1 MPKKLLLS
9 VLVSALFAVPASAQ
23 ETGTVQGAESS
34 ISGAASQSA
43 HAVDGST
50 PLEVSASFQELT
62 AEGLLEPDTNVKSQE
77 QVAAGSQSQEENV
90 ILRAIKA
97 VGSAY
102 ASGKVIDPDE
112 LAGDWQAAQNPDV
125 EAKAKKAESSQPK
138 GENVILW
145 FIKAVGRAYASGKV
159 VDTDELAGDW
169 ETVQNPDVKA
179 SVVPTTS
186 GNVTVQ
192 SSEEPA
198 EKTAEVSSRTVE
210 TPSTAQPQAVAGQDA
225 GTDLKQ
231 VEKTVSGQPVETAA
245 GQTAESTKL
254 AERSQGQEK
263 ASPVPQD
270 ISQSGSVRHFP
281 EVVPSSWQDQLPKEM
296 TLAEMTE
303 KALAG
308 NPEAQYRLGM
318 ACYYGKSVQK
328 DDGKAFLWWRQSA
341 LKGYPKAMHIMGV
354 AYRRGIGVPKHAEMA
369 LDWFTKAAQQGRAI
383 DQYIVADAYYE
394 AKVNNVRDDALA
406 VYWATHAARQG
417 HPGALVLLAQ
427 AKLEGRGMPPNM
439 IHAYVLAGKA
449 AEFDRD
455 AYAVVDEIEKSLSDE
470 QQEIAKTVTLEDAL
484 KPTPLASLLVQKQT
498 EGKNVQPSTGQS
510 DGPATGQPKTDN
522 PIESVEND

>member
-50 PLEVSASFQELT
+50 PLEVSVSSQGST
-62 AEGLLEPDTNVKSQE
+62 ADGQPEPDTNVKSQE
-77 QVAAGSQSQEENV
+77 QVVAGSQSQEENV
-90 ILRAIKA
+90 ILRA
-97 VGSAY
+97 
-102 ASGKVIDPDE
+102 
-112 LAGDWQAAQNPDV
+112 
-125 EAKAKKAESSQPK
+125 
-138 GENVILW
+138 
-145 FIKAVGRAYASGKV
+145 IKAVGRAYASGKV

-198 EKTAEVSSRTVE
+198 EKAAEVSSRTVE

-439 IHAYVLAGKA
+439 IHAYVLAGEA
-449 AEFDRD
+449 AEFDRE
-455 AYAVVDEIEKSLSDE
+455 AYVVVDEIEKSLSDE

>member
-1 MPKKLLLS
+1 
-9 VLVSALFAVPASAQ
+9 
-23 ETGTVQGAESS
+23 
-34 ISGAASQSA
+34 
-43 HAVDGST
+43 
-50 PLEVSASFQELT
+50 
-62 AEGLLEPDTNVKSQE
+62 
-77 QVAAGSQSQEENV
+77 
-90 ILRAIKA
+90 
-97 VGSAY
+97 
-102 ASGKVIDPDE
+102 
-112 LAGDWQAAQNPDV
+112 
-125 EAKAKKAESSQPK
+125 
-138 GENVILW
+138 
-145 FIKAVGRAYASGKV
+145 
-159 VDTDELAGDW
+159 
-169 ETVQNPDVKA
+169 
-179 SVVPTTS
+179 
-186 GNVTVQ
+186 
-192 SSEEPA
+192 
-198 EKTAEVSSRTVE
+198 
-210 TPSTAQPQAVAGQDA
+210 
-225 GTDLKQ
+225 
-231 VEKTVSGQPVETAA
+231 
-245 GQTAESTKL
+245 
-254 AERSQGQEK
+254 
-263 ASPVPQD
+263 
-270 ISQSGSVRHFP
+270 
-281 EVVPSSWQDQLPKEM
+281 M

-318 ACYYGKSVQK
+318 ACYYGKSVKK

-383 DQYIVADAYYE
+383 DQYIIADAYYE

-484 KPTPLASLLVQKQT
+484 KPIPLASLLVQKQT
-498 EGKNVQPSTGQS
+498 ERKNVQSSTGQS
-510 DGPATGQPKTDN
+510 DGPVAGQPKTDN